1 MVGGVLGE
9 DEEAQDAPG
18 PLIFDDTD
26 HHCRTLQALNM
37 MRKNRHFCDVILH
50 VGNAELHAHRA
61 VLASASSYLFE
72 MFSSEEEAKGNARE
86 TVITYKL
93 NGGFERSAIEKLIDY
108 AYTAKLSAEPRQVKA
123 IYLAASHL
131 KMEPVVQECAR
142 HLMENLTVESCID
155 TRSLPGITRHKSLVS
170 RVDSFI
176 EEKFEAVRQTAPFLA
191 LTCLRI
197 ELIRQTRQE
206 MTLDGG
212 DSVCQLVL
220 EWIRKQCETGT
231 SDLDDLAEKDHMLY
245 LAFDNSLQDCSDL
258 PSGDSNDTEMVQ
270 DYKKMSKK
278 ITASK
283 NTRRKAPLQPAKPRV
298 LFLARDIGE
307 QPEIDEKFESILIA
321 SCKVSESAFQAL
333 IAFGSRLVSM
343 SVTLR
348 LNQPTATTPSPIA
361 TTPVS
366 NSRAESQEKEQQ
378 PDILCVMAHM
388 SSVKC
393 SSGCANLN
401 EQLLV
406 CGGYDRVECLKSVES
421 YDPEWNIWATVAP
434 MREARGRFNIAVVRG
449 EVYAVGGSNGTTEL
463 DTVEKYSQETQKW
476 TKVASLPLARSHT
489 GVCNLGD
496 KIYCIGGWNGQV
508 GIRQCDVLDPDIGK
522 WISMAALQTGR
533 YQAGVC
539 AMNGQVFAVGGCD
552 AWNCLNSVEIYDPET
567 DEWSFTSE
575 MITARR
581 GCGVAHFKGKLYVV
595 GGSDGT
601 HALSSTEIYDPE
613 TKTWTPGPNMTTPR
627 ANVGVAVIGSRLY
640 AVGGFSGKAFL
651 NSIEYL
657 DEKTDEWTTFMPKGS
672 STSSSPFSSSPTPN
686 GKSSLSHQFNFDGRA
701 NGVNGQ
707 DSTPKISEAEAQN
720 GSNGV
725 HEEEK

>member
-1 MVGGVLGE
+1 MVGGGLGE

-18 PLIFDDTD
+18 PLVFDDTD

-72 MFSSEEEAKGNARE
+72 MFSSEEETKGIARE

-93 NGGFERSAIEKLIDY
+93 NGGFEKSAIEKLVDY
-108 AYTAKLSAEPRQVKA
+108 AYTAKLCVEPRQVKA
-123 IYLAASHL
+123 IYLAASYL

-142 HLMENLTVESCID
+142 HLMENLLVDTCID
-155 TRSLPGITRHKSLVS
+155 TRSLPGITRHKALVS
-170 RVDSFI
+170 QVDNFI
-176 EEKFEAVRQTAPFLA
+176 ADKFEAVRQTASFLA

-197 ELIRQTRQE
+197 ELLSQTRQE
-206 MTLDGG
+206 MSLVGG
-212 DSVCQLVL
+212 DSVCQLAL
-220 EWIRKQCETGT
+220 EWIRKQNESAG

-245 LAFDNSLQDCSDL
+245 LALDNSLQDCSDL
-258 PSGDSNDTEMVQ
+258 PSGDTNDTEMVQ

-278 ITASK
+278 ITAART
-283 NTRRKAPLQPAKPRV
+283 NRRKVPLQPAKPRV
-298 LFLARDIGE
+298 LYLARDIGE
-307 QPEIDEKFESILIA
+307 QPEIDESTDSILIA
-321 SCKVSESAFQAL
+321 TCKVSESSFQAL
-333 IAFGSRLVSM
+333 VAFGSRLVSM

-348 LNQPTATTPSPIA
+348 LNQPAATTPSPVA

-378 PDILCVMAHM
+378 PDMYCVMAHM

-463 DTVEKYSQETQKW
+463 DTVEKFNQETQKW

-489 GVCNLGD
+489 GVCNLND

-508 GIRQCDVLDPDIGK
+508 GIRQCDVLDPDVGK
-522 WISMAALQTGR
+522 WISIAPLQTGR
-533 YQAGVC
+533 YQAGSC
-539 AMNGQVFAVGGCD
+539 SMKGQVFAVGGCD
-552 AWNCLNSVEIYDPET
+552 AWNCLNSVEVYDPET
-567 DEWSFTSE
+567 DEWSFASE

-581 GCGVAHFKGKLYVV
+581 GCGVAAFKGKLYAV

-601 HALSSTEIYDPE
+601 HALCSTEIYDPD

-640 AVGGFSGKAFL
+640 AVGGFSGKTFL

-657 DEKTDEWTTFMPKGS
+657 DEKTDEWTTFMPKAS
-672 STSSSPFSSSPTPN
+672 STSSSPFSASPTP
-686 GKSSLSHQFNFDGRA
+686 SSKASMDHQFNFEA
-701 NGVNGQ
+701 KTNGVNGQ
-707 DSTPKISEAEAQN
+707 VSVPKTLQVEAQN
-720 GSNGV
+720 GNSGD